1 MNDKVQEGDFAVLRV
16 RVARANSEQ
25 AFVEF
30 QSMEG
35 PYSVRV
41 PMSELLVV
49 RLDFEEPP
57 LPPGLGSAID
67 AAYADGS
74 IFNDTREY

>member
-1 MNDKVQEGDFAVLRV
+1 MNDKVQEGDFAVMRV

-25 AFVEF
+25 ALIEF
-30 QSMEG
+30 RSMEG

-41 PMSELLVV
+41 PLSELLRVEF
-49 RLDFEEPP
+49 DEPT
-57 LPPGLGSAID
+57 LPPGLEAVIE

-74 IFNDTREY
+74 IFNDTRED